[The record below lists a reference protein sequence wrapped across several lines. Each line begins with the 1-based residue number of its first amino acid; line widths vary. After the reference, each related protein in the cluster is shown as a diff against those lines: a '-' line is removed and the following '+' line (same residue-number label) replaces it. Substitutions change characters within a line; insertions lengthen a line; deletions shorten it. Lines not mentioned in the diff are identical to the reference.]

1 MIDIKKI
8 KSKINKLKETGFF
21 SIFIATI
28 LSKVITVLG
37 GIILVRILSKNDYGI
52 YEYVLN
58 CYSMLFLLNDFGI
71 SFATLQYL
79 TENIKNEDEKRR
91 ILHFSFKSSI
101 IVSAVTSLLIITSP
115 LFYPYKIAEAKLLT
129 QILFLVPSFTTIINI
144 LSVVLRANFENK
156 KYGILQIFTTF
167 ITYFMLIVFSIMFGL
182 KGVVISQYA
191 YQFIILLFSIFL
203 CYKYIKC
210 LMKKDKTSKKM
221 SKENKKGFLK
231 YAFAGQL
238 NSSIGGLLL
247 IEDTFLIG
255 YIIATPEKIAT
266 YNVGSKIPYAL
277 TFIASCVS
285 VYITPYF
292 IIHKDDFDWIK
303 KNLNQLIKYSCIG
316 FGIICFLLIAFSKI
330 IFTILF
336 GNQYYDAIPI
346 YIILT
351 IGLFFNSVIKVPC
364 SNILGALRKLNVN
377 IITNIA
383 CVIFNFISNIIFIKW
398 LGIIGAAIT
407 TTVTNI
413 IISIV
418 YLIYLKKYIKERR
431 KIIDTG

>member
-203 CYKYIKC
+203 CYKYIKKC
-210 LMKKDKTSKKM
+210 PKKIKKD
-221 SKENKKGFLK
+221 F
-231 YAFAGQL
+231 
-238 NSSIGGLLL
+238 
-247 IEDTFLIG
+247 
-255 YIIATPEKIAT
+255 
-266 YNVGSKIPYAL
+266 
-277 TFIASCVS
+277 
-285 VYITPYF
+285 
-292 IIHKDDFDWIK
+292 
-303 KNLNQLIKYSCIG
+303 
-316 FGIICFLLIAFSKI
+316 
-330 IFTILF
+330 
-336 GNQYYDAIPI
+336 
-346 YIILT
+346 
-351 IGLFFNSVIKVPC
+351 
-364 SNILGALRKLNVN
+364 
-377 IITNIA
+377 
-383 CVIFNFISNIIFIKW
+383 
-398 LGIIGAAIT
+398 
-407 TTVTNI
+407 
-413 IISIV
+413 
-418 YLIYLKKYIKERR
+418 
-431 KIIDTG
+431 